1 MMMNWDERRQIVKVA
16 NLYYFAGQT
25 QAQIASKMGVSRPV
39 ISKLLNK
46 AREMGI
52 VEIYIKDE
60 NAHTVKLEQQLE
72 NIYHLK
78 EALVV
83 PAGNL
88 STDMIK
94 HALGK
99 AAASY
104 VSRNIKNI
112 TSLGI
117 SWGSTL
123 SKFVQEYPYEQHRDL
138 QIVPLVGGMGRK
150 FVEIHS
156 NLLAYQLAQKMNSH
170 CSYLYAPAMVE
181 SLELKERLIQ
191 SEDIAM
197 VLEEGRNVEMAIVG
211 LGNPFKDS
219 TMTEMHYLT
228 SDDLASLKLAKA
240 TGDIGSRFYNAEGNQ
255 IKHPLNDLVIGLDL
269 EEFKN
274 IPEVVGIVEGAHKVE
289 SLRAALKGGYLN
301 VLVIDDVTADLLLH
315 HAQKKD

>member
-1 MMMNWDERRQIVKVA
+1 MNWEERRQIVKVA
-16 NLYYFAGQT
+16 NLYYFDGQT

-60 NAHTVKLEQQLE
+60 NAHTVELEQQLE
-72 NIYHLK
+72 KAYGLK

-83 PAGNL
+83 PAANL
-88 STDMIK
+88 GTDMIK

-104 VSRNIKNI
+104 VSKNIKDI
-112 TSLGI
+112 KSLGI

-150 FVEIHS
+150 FVNIHS
-156 NLLAYQLAQKMNSH
+156 NLLAYQLAQKMNSY

-181 SLELKERLIQ
+181 SVELKERLIQ

-197 VLEEGRNVEMAIVG
+197 VLEEGRNVEMAVVG
-211 LGNPFKDS
+211 LGNPFEGS
-219 TMTEMHYLT
+219 TMVDMNYLT
-228 SDDLASLKLAKA
+228 KEDLDSLKSAGA
-240 TGDIGSRFYNAEGNQ
+240 AGDIGSRFYDANGIQ
-255 IKHPLNDLVIGLDL
+255 IRHPLNDLVIGLDL

-274 IPEVVGIVEGAHKVE
+274 IPQVVGIVEGAHKVE
-289 SLRAALKGGYLN
+289 SLRAALKGGYLD
-301 VLVIDDVTADLLLH
+301 VLIIDDVTADLLL
-315 HAQKKD
+315 QPKKPLD